1 MNEFI
6 YEGQGL
12 YYSEVGTAAHDGQ
25 FYSVGSGEPYWPDYA
40 IKKVGKQYLVGR
52 YADGEY
58 AVFGV
63 TSSLAQAKAIT
74 SEGVIQR

>member
-40 IKKVGKQYLVGR
+40 IRKVGNQYLVGR
-52 YADGEY
+52 HANGEY
-58 AVFGV
+58 AVFAV
-63 TSSLAQAKAIT
+63 ATSLARAKALVGEEVQ
-74 SEGVIQR
+74 S